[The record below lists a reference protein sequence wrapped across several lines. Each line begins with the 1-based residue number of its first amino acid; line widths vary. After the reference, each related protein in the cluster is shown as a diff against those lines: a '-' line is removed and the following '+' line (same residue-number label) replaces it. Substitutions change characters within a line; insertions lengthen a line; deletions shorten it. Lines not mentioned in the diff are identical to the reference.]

1 MRILFVESDRELRE
15 YFGAKL
21 RSEFKGT
28 IDIVPSCKA
37 AIKSLQNERPYDVI
51 ISDYFLPNGSG
62 LDLLHFKIKNKI
74 NGSFIFFC
82 TVKGEVPYA
91 KEEFQ
96 QIDKFSYS
104 SLVVKINGIN
114 RTNFS

>member
-37 AIKSLQNERPYDVI
+37 ASPYRTKGPMMSLFPI
-51 ISDYFLPNGSG
+51 TFFLM
-62 LDLLHFKIKNKI
+62 
-74 NGSFIFFC
+74 
-82 TVKGEVPYA
+82 V
-91 KEEFQ
+91 
-96 QIDKFSYS
+96 
-104 SLVVKINGIN
+104 
-114 RTNFS
+114 